1 MRPEEL
7 HGVAFTQAIL
17 ILGYKWLV
25 RTHDDMQRI
34 YFAAV
39 IDDSVFRDLYT
50 DPFVFPF
57 FHFLAIWVE
66 SRMDGIT
73 YIHRHGFL
81 ADENR
86 VAMIHIKIRNDSQV
100 NLYDRV
106 TTAGCLVFERRKPS
120 FPIGGIQSL
129 ALSNNVRKVV
139 LTDGVEAEYVVSRV
153 ELNLNSIE
161 RIACEQCVAED
172 RIREIGYSV
181 PSHAIRFASS

>member
-39 IDDSVFRDLYT
+39 IDDGIFRDFHT

-57 FHFLAIWVE
+57 VHFLAIGVE
-66 SRMDGIT
+66 SRVNGVTDV
-73 YIHRHGFL
+73 HRHRLL
-81 ADENR
+81 ADEDR
-86 VAMIHIKIRNDSQV
+86 VAMIHIKVRNDSQV

-106 TTAGCLVFERRKPS
+106 TTAGCLVLERRQPS
-120 FPIGGIQSL
+120 FPIGRIQLRTL
-129 ALSNNVRKVV
+129 AYHVRQVV
-139 LTDGVEAEYVVSRV
+139 LADGVEAEYVVVRV

-172 RIREIGYSV
+172 RICEIGYSV
-181 PSHAIRFASS
+181 PSHAIRFATS